1 MKHFL
6 IKYRLKNAPE
16 AEWHRDI
23 AAFIAALDADPD
35 LREKISYRCMKG
47 RGDADYYHLAAAAD
61 DDAIKALQSREFFS
75 RYTERTKHV
84 ADGAVE
90 VLPLEIIAETAHRP

>member
-23 AAFIAALDADPD
+23 AAFISALDADPD
-35 LREKISYRCMKG
+35 LRGKISYRCMKA
-47 RGDADYYHLAAAAD
+47 RGGADYYHLAAAAD
-61 DDAIKALQSREFFS
+61 DQAIKTLQSREFFS
-75 RYTERTKHV
+75 HYTERTKHV
-84 ADGAVE
+84 ADGAVD
-90 VLPLEIIAETAHRP
+90 VLPLEIIAETAHRS